1 MKLLEEEYTN
11 CLIVFTTD
19 TGYFPYTA
27 TITTTVSPTSKPY
40 SITLPPDKGT
50 NHRAGLICAVVFAC
64 LFSLVIIFLF
74 IDSRRMKAKRARAG

>member
-11 CLIVFTTD
+11 CLIVFTTE

-40 SITLPPDKGT
+40 SIRLPPDKST
-50 NHRAGLICAVVFAC
+50 DHRAGLICAVIFAC
-64 LFSLVIIFLF
+64 LFSLVIIYLF
-74 IDSRRMKAKRARAG
+74 IHSQRMKAKWARAG